1 MTSPSPVAEP
11 AGGRAR
17 PFAVTHRGVLR
28 IAVPMTLAHLSTPIV
43 GLVDTAVIGQLG
55 NAALIGGIAVAAIV
69 FDIVFTT
76 FNFLRGA
83 TTGLTAQAVGAEDVR
98 EEQAVL
104 MRAMGVALAAGILV
118 VVLQVPLGAVGFA
131 ALGVG
136 GEVAQAGLAYFAIRI
151 WATPFA
157 LANYVVLGW
166 LIGRAEA
173 GTGLLLQTL
182 LNGLNVALSLYFVL
196 VLDWGVPGVAL
207 ATLIAEAVTAAT
219 GAALVLARL
228 PRAARPPLA
237 YVADLAAVR
246 RMLAVN
252 RDMMIRSFA
261 LLFAFAFFT
270 RQGVQFGEVVLA
282 ANAILMHFFMLG
294 SYFLDG
300 LAAAAE
306 QLAGRAVGARYRPAF
321 VRAVKLTALWGLVLG
336 ASLSLVYFAAGTTVI
351 DIMTTAPEVRETARR
366 YLVWAALTPLAG
378 AIAFQMDGIFI
389 GATWSRDMRNMMLL
403 SLLVYLAAWA
413 ALTPVWANDG
423 LWAALLIFLG
433 ARSVTFALRMRI
445 RLPQT
450 FPPEPAGPA
459 SAPGR

>member
-1 MTSPSPVAEP
+1 MTDASPVARP
-11 AGGRAR
+11 AASGRVR
-17 PFAVTHRGVLR
+17 PFAVTHASVLR
-28 IAVPMTLAHLSTPIV
+28 IAVPMTLAHLSTPVV

-55 NAALIGGIAVAAIV
+55 EAALIGGIAVAAIV

-83 TTGLTAQAVGAEDVR
+83 TTGLTAQAVGAEDAS

-104 MRAMGVALAAGILV
+104 MRAFGVALAAGIAV
-118 VVLQVPLGAVGFA
+118 VALQVPLGAIGFA

-136 GEVAQAGLAYFAIRI
+136 GEVAQAALAYFAIRI

-166 LIGRAEA
+166 LLGRAEA
-173 GTGLLLQTL
+173 AIGLALQVL
-182 LNGLNVALSLYFVL
+182 LNGLNVALSLHFVL
-196 VLDWGVPGVAL
+196 GFDWGIAGVAV
-207 ATLIAEAVTAAT
+207 ATLLAEAVTAAA
-219 GAALVLARL
+219 GVAIVLARL
-228 PRAARPPLA
+228 PRAGRPPVA
-237 YVADLAAVR
+237 YVFELTALK

-270 RQGVQFGEVVLA
+270 RQGVQYGEVVLA
-282 ANAILMHFFMLG
+282 ANAILMHFFMVG

-306 QLAGRAVGARYRPAF
+306 QRAGRAVGARYRPAF
-321 VRAVKLTALWGLVLG
+321 VRAVKLTALWGLLLG
-336 ASLSLVYFAAGTTVI
+336 LGLSAVYVAVGTTIV
-351 DIMTTAPEVRETARR
+351 DIMTTAPEVRETARAF
-366 YLVWAALTPLAG
+366 LPWAVLTPLAG

-403 SLLVYLAAWA
+403 SLVVYLAAWA
-413 ALTPVWANDG
+413 ALTPAWGNDG

-433 ARSVTFALRMRI
+433 ARSVSFLLRMRR
-445 RLPQT
+445 RLPET
-450 FPPEPAGPA
+450 FPPEPAA
-459 SAPGR
+459 AAT

>member
-1 MTSPSPVAEP
+1 M
-11 AGGRAR
+11 R
-17 PFAVTHRGVLR
+17 PFDVTHRSVLR

-55 NAALIGGIAVAAIV
+55 DAALIGGIAVAAIV

-83 TTGLTAQAVGAEDVR
+83 TTGLTAQAVGAEDAS

-104 MRAMGVALAAGILV
+104 LRALGVGLAAGIV
-118 VVLQVPLGAVGFA
+118 VVLLQWPLATGGFA
-131 ALGVG
+131 LMGVG
-136 GEVAQAGLAYFAIRI
+136 GEVAEAGLAYFAIRV
-151 WATPFA
+151 WASPFA

-173 GTGLLLQTL
+173 GIALCLQIL
-182 LNGLNVALSLYFVL
+182 LNGLNVGLSLWFVL
-196 VLDWGVPGVAL
+196 GLGWGVPGVAL
-207 ATLIAEAVTAAT
+207 ATLIAEAATAIV
-219 GAALVLARL
+219 GGLIVLARL
-228 PRAARPPLA
+228 PRAGRPPLA
-237 YVADLAAVR
+237 YLLDVTALK
-246 RMLAVN
+246 RMFAVN

-270 RQGVQFGEVVLA
+270 RQGVGFGEVVLA
-282 ANAILMHFFMLG
+282 ANAVLMHFFMVG

-321 VRAVKLTALWGLVLG
+321 VKAVKLTAFWGLALG
-336 ASLSLVYFAAGTTVI
+336 LGLSVVYFAVGTLVV
-351 DIMTTAPEVRETARR
+351 DLMTTAPGVRETART
-366 YLVWAALTPLAG
+366 YLPWAALTPLAG

-403 SLLVYLAAWA
+403 SLVIYLAAWA
-413 ALTPVWANDG
+413 ALTPVWGNHG

-433 ARSVTFALRMRI
+433 ARSFTFALRMRR

-450 FPPEPAGPA
+450 FPPEPA
-459 SAPGR
+459 

>member
-1 MTSPSPVAEP
+1 MTSTSPVVEP
-11 AGGRAR
+11 AGRRPR
-17 PFAVTHRGVLR
+17 PFAVTHASVLR

-55 NAALIGGIAVAAIV
+55 EAALIGGIAVAAIV

-104 MRAMGVALAAGILV
+104 MRALGVALAAGLAV
-118 VVLQVPLGAVGFA
+118 VALQVPLGAIGFA

-136 GEVAQAGLAYFAIRI
+136 GEVAQAGLAYFMIRV

-166 LIGRAEA
+166 LLGRAEA
-173 GTGLLLQTL
+173 GMGLALQLL

-196 VLDWGVPGVAL
+196 GLNWGVPGVAL
-207 ATLIAEAVTAAT
+207 ATLIAEAVTAAA
-219 GAALVLARL
+219 GVGLVLARL

-237 YVADLAAVR
+237 HVADLAALK

-252 RDMMIRSFA
+252 GDMMIRSFA

-270 RQGVQFGEVVLA
+270 RQGVAFGEVVLA
-282 ANAILMHFFMLG
+282 ANAILMHFFMVG

-321 VRAVKLTALWGLVLG
+321 VRAVKLTALWGLMLG
-336 ASLSLVYFAAGTTVI
+336 LALSLVYFATGTTIV
-351 DIMTTAPEVRETARR
+351 DIMTTAPEVRATARA
-366 YLVWAALTPLAG
+366 YLAWAALTPLAG

-403 SLLVYLAAWA
+403 SVVIYLAAWA
-413 ALTPVWANDG
+413 ALMPPFGNHG
-423 LWAALLIFLG
+423 LWAALLIFLS
-433 ARSVTFALRMRI
+433 ARSVSFALRMRR
-445 RLPQT
+445 RLPET
-450 FPPEPAGPA
+450 FPPEPAQ
-459 SAPGR
+459 APK